1 VKKVVPFLLCLIIVS
16 SFLLSGC
23 EPEVRYLVQTV
34 TQTVT
39 TTLPAVT
46 ITQNVGGA
54 NQTVTVTTTFTN
66 IAAQTTNT
74 PTTTSE
80 VGLSRSNPVP
90 RGSSLVTP
98 DGIEI
103 TITNV
108 ITGDDA
114 WEILD
119 DASWLNDE
127 PDTGYQ
133 YVIVTVKVR
142 NVSGDE
148 PYSINYYDFSLIGN
162 SNVEYNYN
170 DNYAW
175 LPDSGDLTELDTSLY
190 IGGQC
195 TGSIAFYLPEDE
207 TNVIMISDLGY
218 IYGQDLRRYFAV
230 Y

>member
-142 NVSGDE
+142 SVSGDE
-148 PYSINYYDFSLIGN
+148 
-162 SNVEYNYN
+162 
-170 DNYAW
+170 
-175 LPDSGDLTELDTSLY
+175 
-190 IGGQC
+190 
-195 TGSIAFYLPEDE
+195 
-207 TNVIMISDLGY
+207 
-218 IYGQDLRRYFAV
+218 R
-230 Y
+230 